1 MVGNWSLGFQVTTPG
16 GQPFTA
22 TILDEAE
29 G

>member
-1 MVGNWSLGFQVTTPG
+1 MVGNWSLGFQVTPQG